1 MNPLDY
7 YEISDDVHIY
17 DKMHRMALLIEKLM
31 QAVEHLRKEN
41 KELEK
46 SLDVLENSVRE

>member
-7 YEISDDVHIY
+7 YDPGDDTAMFS
-17 DKMHRMALLIEKLM
+17 KMHRMALFIEKLI

-41 KELEK
+41 EELKEK
-46 SLDVLENSVRE
+46 VKDGGS